1 MNSDN
6 FTDEQ
11 KAQFEQE
18 LEETDSTAI
27 LLGIHA
33 ELQAIRTLLEG
44 AESTE
49 SESLTCATCGENY
62 PSEKQLRQHAQKAHK
77 APSNMPLEDITDV

>member
-1 MNSDN
+1 MNY
-6 FTDEQ
+6 DEQ
-11 KAQFEQE
+11 DKEAFEAQI
-18 LEETDSTAI
+18 EETDTKAV

-77 APSNMPLEDITDV
+77 APSNMPLEDIADV